1 MIYFAHVV
9 VVVVAV
15 VVLTVAVVVAVVAV
29 YHSLAL
35 AGDLAWLLRGMHGL
49 DLDGMWSNPVLQ
61 HLPYRIIS
69 LLSVMRDKL
78 PYCGVRACVLT
89 GGTLR

>member
-1 MIYFAHVV
+1 VAVV

-35 AGDLAWLLRGMHGL
+35 AGDLAWLLRGIHGL

-61 HLPYRIIS
+61 HLPYRILS
-69 LLSVMRDKL
+69 LLPVICAKL

-89 GGTLR
+89 GDTLR